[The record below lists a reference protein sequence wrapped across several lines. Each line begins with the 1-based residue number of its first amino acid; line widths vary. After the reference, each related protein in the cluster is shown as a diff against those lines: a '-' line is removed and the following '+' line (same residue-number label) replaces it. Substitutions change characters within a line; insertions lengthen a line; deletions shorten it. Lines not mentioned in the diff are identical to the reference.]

1 MRTLVLLAA
10 LALPAAAS
18 PDTGGAQCLSD
29 STCPYECCRKKGP
42 NFPCY
47 CSHCCT
53 AKGAGAAEIYWSGD
67 RVAALF
73 SDRIE
78 FYRLPAG
85 VTAVVASSAAV
96 RALHEMPLPR
106 GRLEFRRGPA
116 AARLKPVR
124 TAAFKNG
131 LLPPGHASGA
141 RSAIAACS
149 KPPSGACRV
158 YALDG
163 RTLFTVSASL
173 APGESLEPAGLAE
186 DGSESLFALI
196 RTAPR
201 REIAGYVVRGRDGVE
216 RSLPA
221 EAPETRALLERFE
234 GPAIFEG
241 P

>member
-1 MRTLVLLAA
+1 MLLAA

-29 STCPYECCRKKGP
+29 PTCPYECCRKKGP

-53 AKGAGAAEIYWSGD
+53 AKGTGASEIYWSGD

-73 SDRIE
+73 ADRIE

-85 VTAVVASSAAV
+85 VTAVVASSEGV
-96 RALHEMPLPR
+96 RVLSGIPLPR

-116 AARLKPVR
+116 QARLKPVK
-124 TAAFKNG
+124 TIAFKTG
-131 LLPPGHASGA
+131 LLPPGHGSGA

-149 KPPSGACRV
+149 KPPSGTCRV

-163 RTLFTVSASL
+163 RTLFSVSASL

-186 DGSESLFALI
+186 DGAESLFAVI
-196 RTAPR
+196 RAAPR
-201 REIAGYVVRGRDGVE
+201 REVVGYVVRRRDGVE

-221 EAPETRALLERFE
+221 EAAEVKALLERFE